1 MQAIIDLLVRLH
13 RHECTAHAAGEQMT
27 PRERAAL
34 QRRLALARHSVP
46 RCVLNQYDALK
57 RREPVL
63 GECSTALAMAAVVAA
78 YRQAPSRRRRALSSF
93 SSARRGV
100 LSRKCK

>member
-1 MQAIIDLLVRLH
+1 MQVLIDLLVRLH

-27 PRERAAL
+27 PRERVAL

-46 RCVLNQYDALK
+46 RCVLHQYDTLK

-63 GECSTALAMAAVVAA
+63 NECSTALAMAAVVAA
-78 YRQAPSRRRRALSSF
+78 YRTAPSRRRQALSSF
-93 SSARRGV
+93 SSARRAAQ
-100 LSRKCK
+100 SRKCK